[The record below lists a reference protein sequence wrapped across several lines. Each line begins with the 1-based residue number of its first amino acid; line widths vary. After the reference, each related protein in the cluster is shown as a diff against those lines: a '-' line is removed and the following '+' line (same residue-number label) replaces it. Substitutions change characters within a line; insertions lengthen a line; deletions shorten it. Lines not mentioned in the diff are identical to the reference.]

1 MKWAH
6 GLIACCALLSAGCRQ
21 EMYDQHKKTALE
33 GSSLFPDGRASRP
46 SVPGTVAR
54 GELKLDAH
62 LHTGRVD
69 GKLATEF
76 PFPVDRALLER
87 GRERYGIF
95 CTPCHDALGGG
106 QGLVVQ
112 RGMKRPESFHVERLR
127 EAPPGY
133 FFDVITNGF
142 GAMYDYAD
150 RIPPRDRWAI
160 VAYVRALQLS
170 QGARLEDVPAAE
182 RARLEGE
189 RP

>member
-1 MKWAH
+1 MKRAAF
-6 GLIACCALLSAGCRQ
+6 LLLFALLSGSCRQ
-21 EMYDQHKKTALE
+21 EMYDQAKKQTFERTSFFA
-33 GSSLFPDGRASRP
+33 DGRASRP

-54 GELKLDAH
+54 GQLRLDEH
-62 LHTGRVD
+62 LHTGRI
-69 GKLATEF
+69 GGELAATF

-95 CTPCHDALGGG
+95 CSPCHDSLGSG
-106 QGLVVQ
+106 QGMIVQ
-112 RGMKRPESFHVERLR
+112 RGMKQPASFHEQRLR

-150 RIPPRDRWAI
+150 RIPARDRWAI
-160 VAYVRALQLS
+160 TAYVRALQLS
-170 QGARLEDVPAAE
+170 QTATLDDVPEPE
-182 RARLEGE
+182 RARLLGE